1 MERVRRLSTS
11 HRQARGLTASGPR
24 RDGFTLIE
32 LLVVIAIIGILAAL
46 ILPAVQ
52 QAREAA
58 RRSQCQNN
66 LKQIGLALHNHVDVQ
81 KHFPSSRRPS
91 ATQTVRAAALLFLLP
106 HIDKSTLYDQY
117 DFNVNWSHSNNLPVT
132 NKRVNVYECP
142 SSPSPER
149 LDGDPGPPWVKDIV
163 AITDYSIVLGV
174 DVRLGTQLGY
184 PAPSANYTYS
194 SPLNAYEGIMPKN
207 SKNGPAAVL
216 DGLSNTIALVES
228 AGRPRLHRRSGQVNN
243 DISVA
248 RVNAGGWCRPASDLC
263 FAGSD
268 ATGAIIPGTFPMNR
282 TNGDDVVALG
292 YPTPNLYVTEGTS
305 QPFSFHTGGM
315 NTVFGDGSVRF
326 LNESINIQVFTA
338 LLTRAGKEAV
348 SDGSY

>member
-1 MERVRRLSTS
+1 MERVRRISTS
-11 HRQARGLTASGPR
+11 NRQARGLAASGTP

-66 LKQIGLALHNHVDVQ
+66 LKQIGLALHNHVDVH

-91 ATQTVRAAALLFLLP
+91 ATQTVRAAALLYLLP
-106 HIDKSTLYDQY
+106 HLDKSTLYDQY
-117 DFNVNWSHSNNLPVT
+117 DFTVNWSHSNNLPVT
-132 NKRVNVYECP
+132 NKRISVYECP

-184 PAPSANYTYS
+184 PAPSANFNYS

-207 SKNGPAAVL
+207 STNGLAAVL

-248 RVNAGGWCRPASDLC
+248 RVNAGGWCRPASDLL

-268 ATGAIIPGTFPMNR
+268 ATGAIIPGTYPMNR

-305 QPFSFHTGGM
+305 QPFAFHTGGM

-348 SDGSY
+348 SDGAY